1 MTPGRFISLIVQC
14 CVAFLS
20 LTVSGCL
27 PAPAD
32 DGQGTGLI
40 GQTPD
45 QLRRATDTPD
55 PDTKV
60 AQAAGAGK
68 NPIPWENRKETSE
81 PPLPDEDTEDR
92 VREVFKG
99 LARSRPDA
107 IERWFVPLPVL
118 TKIKDMHMASPDE
131 QDRAVR
137 SLHADL
143 LARSRDRLA
152 RMLGR
157 RAFGTA
163 TFESL
168 ELGACRF
175 VGPGTDFNRLAYWT
189 CEKNTVY
196 YHVDGERKTLTV
208 RRLINWGRSWY
219 VLEW

>member
-1 MTPGRFISLIVQC
+1 MSRGKISSALLAGG
-14 CVAFLS
+14 VAI
-20 LTVSGCL
+20 LTLLASGCL
-27 PAPAD
+27 PKPAD
-32 DGQGTGLI
+32 DGQGAGLI

-45 QLRRATDTPD
+45 QIRRATDSPD
-55 PDTKV
+55 PAAVV
-60 AQAAGAGK
+60 AEASGPGK

-92 VREVFKG
+92 VRDLFKG
-99 LARSRPDA
+99 LTQSRPDA
-107 IERWFVPLPVL
+107 IERWFVPLVVL
-118 TKIKDMHMASPDE
+118 TKIKDMHMSSPAE

-143 LARSRDRLA
+143 LSRSRDRLA

-196 YHVDGERKTLTV
+196 YHVDGDRKTLTV

-219 VLEW
+219 VMEW